1 MLKTTRFLFLAK
13 YDQQWYRNF
22 YGRYLTAFVM
32 IGLVLGNV
40 LFFICQI
47 LYGDLLTDKGALDT
61 YSVYSKDEWYRLIT
75 ATFLHADISH
85 IISNMVGLF
94 FLGGLIEISV
104 GHLGF
109 ALIYLLSG
117 IGGNA
122 VSVLYEKTFMI
133 DRYSVGASGGVYGLI
148 GAVLVLSIYERIR
161 QKSEGESKGTTGN
174 LVYRGAFVVIFMVAS
189 GFSEQNINNAAHIG
203 GLVIGMLVSF
213 ILVLILRKKIKPM
226 DL

>member
-1 MLKTTRFLFLAK
+1 M
-13 YDQQWYRNF
+13 
-22 YGRYLTAFVM
+22 
-32 IGLVLGNV
+32 
-40 LFFICQI
+40 
-47 LYGDLLTDKGALDT
+47 YGDLLTDKGALDT
-61 YSVYSKDEWYRLIT
+61 YSVYSRDEWYRLIT

-85 IISNMVGLF
+85 IFSNMIGLF

-122 VSVLYEKTFMI
+122 VSILYEKAFLM
-133 DRYSVGASGGVYGLI
+133 DRYSIGASGGVYGLI

-161 QKSEGESKGTTGN
+161 QKSGDSSKAQTGN
-174 LVYRGAFVVIFMVAS
+174 LVYRGLFVVVFMVAS

-203 GLVIGMLVSF
+203 GLVIGILVSL
-213 ILVLILRKKIKPM
+213 ILVLILGKKIKPM
-226 DL
+226 DI

>member
-1 MLKTTRFLFLAK
+1 MAK

-32 IGLVLGNV
+32 LMLVIINV
-40 LFFICQI
+40 LFFVCQI
-47 LYGDLLTDKGALDT
+47 MYGDLLTDKGALDT
-61 YSVYSKDEWYRLIT
+61 YSVYSRDEWYRLIT

-85 IISNMVGLF
+85 IFSNMIGLF

-122 VSVLYEKTFMI
+122 VSILYEKTFLM
-133 DRYSVGASGGVYGLI
+133 DRYSIGASGGVYGLI

-161 QKSEGESKGTTGN
+161 QKSGDSSKAQTGN
-174 LVYRGAFVVIFMVAS
+174 LVYRGLFVVVFMVAS

-203 GLVIGMLVSF
+203 GLVIGILVSL
-213 ILVLILRKKIKPM
+213 ILVLILGKKIKPM
-226 DL
+226 DI

>member
-1 MLKTTRFLFLAK
+1 MAK

-32 IGLVLGNV
+32 LMLVIINV
-40 LFFICQI
+40 LFFVCQI
-47 LYGDLLTDKGALDT
+47 MYGDLLTDKGALDT
-61 YSVYSKDEWYRLIT
+61 YSVYSRDEWYRLIT

-85 IISNMVGLF
+85 IFSNMIGLF

-122 VSVLYEKTFMI
+122 VSILYEKAFLM
-133 DRYSVGASGGVYGLI
+133 DRYSIGASGGVYGLI

-161 QKSEGESKGTTGN
+161 QKSEDSSKAQTGN
-174 LVYRGAFVVIFMVAS
+174 LVYRGLFVVVFMVAS

-203 GLVIGMLVSF
+203 GLVIGILVSL
-213 ILVLILRKKIKPM
+213 ILVLILGKKIKPM
-226 DL
+226 DI

>member
-1 MLKTTRFLFLAK
+1 MAK

-32 IGLVLGNV
+32 LMLVIINV
-40 LFFICQI
+40 LFFVCQI
-47 LYGDLLTDKGALDT
+47 MYGDLLTDKGALDT
-61 YSVYSKDEWYRLIT
+61 YSVYSRDEWYRLIT

-85 IISNMVGLF
+85 IFSNMIGLF

-122 VSVLYEKTFMI
+122 VSILYEKAFLM
-133 DRYSVGASGGVYGLI
+133 DRYSIGASGGVYGLI

-161 QKSEGESKGTTGN
+161 QKSEDSSKAQTGN
-174 LVYRGAFVVIFMVAS
+174 LVYRGLFVVVFMVAS

-203 GLVIGMLVSF
+203 GLVIGILVSLILVF
-213 ILVLILRKKIKPM
+213 ILGKKIKPM
-226 DL
+226 DI

>member
-1 MLKTTRFLFLAK
+1 MAK

-32 IGLVLGNV
+32 LMLVIINV
-40 LFFICQI
+40 LFFVCQI
-47 LYGDLLTDKGALDT
+47 MYGDLLTDKGALDT
-61 YSVYSKDEWYRLIT
+61 YSVYSRDEWYRLIT

-85 IISNMVGLF
+85 IFSNMIGLF

-122 VSVLYEKTFMI
+122 VSILYEKAFLM
-133 DRYSVGASGGVYGLI
+133 DRYSIGASGGVYGLI

-161 QKSEGESKGTTGN
+161 QKSGDSSKAQTGN
-174 LVYRGAFVVIFMVAS
+174 LVYRGLFVVVFMVAS

-203 GLVIGMLVSF
+203 GLVIGILVSL
-213 ILVLILRKKIKPM
+213 ILVLILGKKIKPM
-226 DL
+226 DI